1 MKILIVDDESSA
13 REIVRRAL
21 ERDGSSNYEIREA
34 DSVKSAVEQIGN
46 DRPDLLLLD
55 IQLRD
60 ETGFDVLYQTGT
72 PYIPT
77 IFITAYNEFALK
89 AFQFSALNYLLK
101 PVAGSEL
108 LDAVKTAQQKIEKE
122 KLADQMQVFMQHF
135 SKQAA
140 PAAPKQITLKTQH
153 TIHFVSLDEL
163 IYCSADGS
171 YTNFVLVG
179 GEKIMVSASIGEYDE
194 LLRSNG
200 FLRTHQSYL
209 VNTAFLSQFDKRK
222 STLQLKNGM
231 EIPVSSR
238 KKEEIL
244 TLLKSS

>member
-1 MKILIVDDESSA
+1 MKILIVDDETSA

-21 ERDGSSNYEIREA
+21 ERDSLTNYSIREA
-34 DSVKSAVEQIGN
+34 DSVKNAVDEIRN

-60 ETGFDVLYQTGT
+60 ETGFEVLNQIGV

-89 AFQFSALNYLLK
+89 AFRFSALNYLLK
-101 PVAGSEL
+101 PVGGSEL
-108 LDAVKTAQQKIEKE
+108 RDAVKAAQQKIEKE
-122 KLADQMQVFMQHF
+122 KLADQIEVFLQHF
-135 SKQAA
+135 SKQAN
-140 PAAPKQITLKTQH
+140 PAQKQITLKTQH

-163 IYCSADGS
+163 MYCSADGS
-171 YTNFVLVG
+171 YTHFVLAN

-194 LLRSNG
+194 LLRTNG

-209 VNTAFLSQFDKRK
+209 VNMAFLSQFDKRK
-222 STLQLKNGM
+222 SVLQLKNGT

-238 KKEEIL
+238 KKDEIL
-244 TLLKSS
+244 DLLKS

>member
-1 MKILIVDDESSA
+1 MKIVIVDDESSA

-21 ERDGSSNYEIREA
+21 ERDTSSVYEIREA
-34 DSVKSAVEQIGN
+34 DSVKRAVELIRN
-46 DRPDLLLLD
+46 ERPDLLLLD
-55 IQLRD
+55 IQLRE
-60 ETGFDVLYQTGT
+60 ETGFEVLNQTGP

-101 PVAGSEL
+101 PVEGSEL
-108 LDAVKTAQQKIEKE
+108 IGAVKSAQQKIEKE
-122 KLADQMQVFMQHF
+122 KLADQMQVFLQHF
-135 SKQAA
+135 SKQASSQ
-140 PAAPKQITLKTQH
+140 PKQITLKTQH

-163 IYCSADGS
+163 VYCSADGS
-171 YTNFVLVG
+171 YTNFVLKG
-179 GEKIMVSASIGEYDE
+179 GEKIMVSDSIGEYDE

-222 STLQLKNGM
+222 STLQLKNGA

-238 KKEEIL
+238 KKDEIL
-244 TLLKSS
+244 AFLKNS